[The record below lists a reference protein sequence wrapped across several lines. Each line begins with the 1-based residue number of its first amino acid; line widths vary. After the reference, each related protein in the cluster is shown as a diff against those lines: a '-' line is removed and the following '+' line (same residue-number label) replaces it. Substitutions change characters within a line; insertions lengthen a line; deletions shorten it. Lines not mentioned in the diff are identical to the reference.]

1 MNRELDR
8 GELQDRLPDLVH
20 GTLPEAER
28 AVVEAAVAAD
38 PELASEL
45 EAIRAARAALT
56 PRVTAIDASR
66 VVAAIRRPAPQRRF
80 AGAARWR
87 IAAAIGWLVVGGAS
101 LTVVQR
107 TFRSGPAD
115 SLVVRGGESTAVAQN
130 RALSVSFGYDLSEL
144 SAADVERLIADLE
157 KSGGVPSAEPR
168 KSVVAPPGEEP
179 E

>member
-20 GTLPEAER
+20 GTLSDAER
-28 AVVEAAVAAD
+28 RVVEAAASAD

-45 EAIRAARAALT
+45 EAIRVARAALT
-56 PRVTAIDASR
+56 PRVAAIDTDR
-66 VVAAIRRPAPQRRF
+66 VMAAIRRPAPKRGF
-80 AGAARWR
+80 AGVARWR

-107 TFRSGPAD
+107 TFHSGPAD
-115 SLVVRGGESTAVAQN
+115 SLVVYGESTAVARG

-144 SAADVERLIADLE
+144 SAVDLERLIADLE
-157 KSGGVPSAEPR
+157 KSGGVPSTEPR

>member
-28 AVVEAAVAAD
+28 VVVEAAVAAD

-45 EAIRAARAALT
+45 EAVRLSRSALT
-56 PRVTAIDASR
+56 PRVAAIDTDR
-66 VVAAIRRPAPQRRF
+66 VMAAVRRPAPKRF
-80 AGAARWR
+80 AGVARWR
-87 IAAAIGWLVVGGAS
+87 IAAAIGWLLIGGAS

-107 TFRSGPAD
+107 TFNSGAAD
-115 SLVVRGGESTAVAQN
+115 SLAVARESTTVAGA
-130 RALSVSFGYDLSEL
+130 RSLAVSFGYDLSEL
-144 SAADVERLIADLE
+144 SAADMDKLIADLE
-157 KSGGVPSAEPR
+157 KSGGVPSAEPH
-168 KSVVAPPGEEP
+168 KTVVVPPGEVP